1 MKVKL
6 ELEFGDLTELKTFLD
21 SKVEKT
27 CSCQTLAPSM
37 PVSGAVVSGT
47 GTVEV
52 LDAQAESVTVFP
64 PQEEAIVASTTES
77 VESAPITAEPPTQDT
92 VTPTVESSPAVP
104 TAANSYTLDDLARAG
119 SELVDL
125 GKQAELPG
133 LLQRFNITSLP
144 ELPQEKYG
152 EFATAMRELGA
163 RI

>member
-6 ELEFGDLTELKTFLD
+6 EMQFEDIQELKTFLD
-21 SKVEKT
+21 NKVETPT
-27 CSCQTLAPSM
+27 CTCQSLTPTV
-37 PVSGAVVSGT
+37 PETTTCGATQSLPG
-47 GTVEV
+47 EV
-52 LDAQAESVTVFP
+52 QPVFP
-64 PQEEAIVASTTES
+64 PQEEAIEASTTAS
-77 VESAPITAEPPTQDT
+77 VGSAPITAEQPTQDT

-104 TAANSYTLDDLARAG
+104 TAANSYSLDDLARAG

-133 LLQRFNITSLP
+133 LLQRFGITSLP

>member
-1 MKVKL
+1 MRVKL
-6 ELEFGDLTELKTFLD
+6 EMEFGDLTELKTFLD

-37 PVSGAVVSGT
+37 PVSGAAVSGT
-47 GTVEV
+47 GTNDVRP
-52 LDAQAESVTVFP
+52 ESVAVFP

-77 VESAPITAEPPTQDT
+77 VESAPITAEPPAQDT

-104 TAANSYTLDDLARAG
+104 TAANTYSLDDLARAG

-133 LLQRFNITSLP
+133 LLQRFGITSLP